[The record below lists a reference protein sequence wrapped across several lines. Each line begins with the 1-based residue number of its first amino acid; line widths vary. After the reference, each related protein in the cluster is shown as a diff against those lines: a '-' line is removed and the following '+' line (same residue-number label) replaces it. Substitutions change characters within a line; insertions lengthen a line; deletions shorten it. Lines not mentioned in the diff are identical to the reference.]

1 MEIQLE
7 FLKMLVISAA
17 VGGLV
22 GIERE
27 LKERVIAGMR
37 TFMLVSMFGTLSVY
51 IAEGLNARY
60 FVLVALFGIIFMG
73 LLLGIVKN
81 MSLWDIGITTPIVF
95 IITFL
100 LGVIIGLGLY
110 LEGISSGIIITAIL
124 VSKRYSENFK
134 ETLTHKEIQNALEF
148 GLIAFV
154 LYPVVPD
161 KTIDAFNLIN
171 PKTLILVVIVV
182 ATIGFAGFLALRRFG
197 VEKGLPVVGIL
208 GGLINSEATTS
219 AISMKIK
226 KNKNLVPAAVSG
238 IIMSNVTM
246 FLRNLVIA
254 GVVSLAVLKLMFVP
268 MILMAVS
275 GISYFYLFGIKKKTK
290 KAEVPI
296 ESPFAIWPSIKFALL
311 FTAISLIVNYIKIYG
326 ATGIYIASIL
336 GSVISSAA
344 VVASLASLAALGSIS
359 PQTAAYAGVIAAVGS
374 TLNKI
379 LIGRISGTKE
389 FSKRLSKP
397 MIIMASVGVVVLVL
411 QANIWANI

>member
-1 MEIQLE
+1 MEVQIE

-27 LKERVIAGMR
+27 LKEKVIAGMR

-51 IAEGLNARY
+51 IGEGLNARY
-60 FVLVALFGIIFMG
+60 FVMVALSGIILIS
-73 LLLGIVKN
+73 LLLGVVKN
-81 MSLWDIGITTPIVF
+81 MSLWDIGITTPVVF
-95 IITFL
+95 LITFL

-110 LEGISSGIIITAIL
+110 MEGIASGIIITAIL
-124 VSKRYSENFK
+124 VSKRYSEDVK
-134 ETLTHKEIQNALEF
+134 KTLTHKEIQNALEF

-161 KTIDAFNLIN
+161 KTIDPFDLIN

-182 ATIGFAGFLALRRFG
+182 ATIGFAGFVALRRFG

-219 AISMKIK
+219 AISIKIK
-226 KNKNLVPAAVSG
+226 KDKNLMPAAISG
-238 IIMSNVTM
+238 IITSNVTM
-246 FLRNLVIA
+246 FLRNLAIA

-275 GISYFYLFGIKKKTK
+275 GMMYFYLFGMKKKAEQ
-290 KAEVPI
+290 AEVPI

-326 ATGIYIASIL
+326 TTGIYIASIL
-336 GSVISSAA
+336 GSVVSSAA

-359 PQTAAYAGVIAAVGS
+359 PQNAAYAGVIAAIGS

-379 LIGRISGTKE
+379 LIARISGTTN
-389 FSKRLSKP
+389 FSKKVSKP
-397 MIIMASVGVVVLVL
+397 MVLMAAVGIIFLLFGRL
-411 QANIWANI
+411 

>member
-182 ATIGFAGFLALRRFG
+182 ATIGFAGFLALRR
-197 VEKGLPVVGIL
+197 L
-208 GGLINSEATTS
+208 
-219 AISMKIK
+219 
-226 KNKNLVPAAVSG
+226 
-238 IIMSNVTM
+238 
-246 FLRNLVIA
+246 
-254 GVVSLAVLKLMFVP
+254 
-268 MILMAVS
+268 
-275 GISYFYLFGIKKKTK
+275 FY
-290 KAEVPI
+290 E
-296 ESPFAIWPSIKFALL
+296 
-311 FTAISLIVNYIKIYG
+311 
-326 ATGIYIASIL
+326 
-336 GSVISSAA
+336 
-344 VVASLASLAALGSIS
+344 
-359 PQTAAYAGVIAAVGS
+359 
-374 TLNKI
+374 
-379 LIGRISGTKE
+379 
-389 FSKRLSKP
+389 
-397 MIIMASVGVVVLVL
+397 
-411 QANIWANI
+411 